1 MTESTM
7 DLGQMLGPDWR
18 SAAERRRAEIAE
30 RVGGRTDVLLFGTGY
45 LGRHVLPDLE
55 SLPYRAVAFVDN
67 NPALWGTEVEGLE
80 VLSPDAAVTRFGQS
94 ALWLI
99 TIYTNRPVIEQCRTL
114 GVPWVTCAELSWV
127 LPEPHPSSFIFG
139 TPEKLAESSQEIGT
153 AASLWSDPESESE
166 YRAQIRW
173 RFLLDYGALGTPRP
187 TIETYFPDDLIR
199 PIDEEVFV
207 DCGAFTGDTI
217 EAFLLARGNVFRE
230 IVGIEPDAVNCRELQ
245 KRIDDWKV
253 AGIGP
258 IHVETA
264 AVGSERGTLTFET
277 TGTAGSRVGS
287 GTEMVDVAPLDEILE
302 DRQPTYIKFDVEG
315 AEHDGLVGGT
325 ETIRTNMP
333 VLAVCLYHR
342 PHDLWDLP
350 LLVRSMRPD
359 YRMYLRRY
367 GDERWEQVLYAVPP
381 DRVLA

>member
-1 MTESTM
+1 M
-7 DLGQMLGPDWR
+7 
-18 SAAERRRAEIAE
+18 
-30 RVGGRTDVLLFGTGY
+30 GGRTDVLLFGTGY

-55 SLPYRAVAFVDN
+55 GLPFRAVAFVDN

-80 VLSPDAAVTRFGQS
+80 VLGPDAAAARFGQS

-99 TIYTNRPVIEQCRTL
+99 TIYTNRPVIEQCRAL

-139 TPEKLAESSQEIGT
+139 TPEKLAESSQEIAE
-153 AASLWSDPESESE
+153 AASLWSDAESEAE
-166 YRAQIRW
+166 YRSQIRW
-173 RFLLDYGALGTPRP
+173 RFLLDYGALEAPRP

-199 PIDEEVFV
+199 PIDDEVFV

-217 EAFLLARGNVFRE
+217 EAFLTARNGVFGE
-230 IVGIEPDAVNCRELQ
+230 IVGIEPDVMNCRELQ
-245 KRIDDWKV
+245 KRIDAWKV
-253 AGIGP
+253 AGVGP
-258 IHVETA
+258 VYVETA
-264 AVGSERGTLTFET
+264 AVGAERGTLTFDT

-287 GTEMVDVAPLDEILE
+287 GTETVAVAPLDEILA
-302 DRQPTYIKFDVEG
+302 DRTPTYIKFDVEG

-325 ETIRTNMP
+325 GTIRANMP

-381 DRVLA
+381 ERVVN